1 MLTVS
6 RAPDSLTRQAGL
18 SGAPFLSLLF
28 FSYLFLSLNKVIPCL
43 ASLNL
48 PRLSFV
54 NKLLLPLFS
63 SFKLSSPC
71 ILNKLTATALA

>member
-1 MLTVS
+1 MLIVS
-6 RAPDSLTRQAGL
+6 RALDSLTRQAGL
-18 SGAPFLSLLF
+18 SGAPFLSLSFL
-28 FSYLFLSLNKVIPCL
+28 SCLFLSFNKVTPRL

-63 SFKLSSPC
+63 SFKLSSLY
-71 ILNKLTATALA
+71 ILNKLIVTALA